1 MKSLKIKIIS
11 KNEIYADA
19 LAKLTYDVRQNSPL
33 KQDDRTLDRLEAQFE
48 DIKEKDNIILII
60 AYEEAVNDPVG
71 SMIVDL
77 NIIPGMGIYLPWQP
91 VIHPDRDENTIA
103 PALIEQSKK
112 LVKIHSL
119 SGMEAWLPLS
129 SSGMEQMCS
138 TYVKWYESR
147 GFTSV
152 GTEYYMNV
160 RTSDVTL
167 DDIQL
172 PSEIEILT
180 LDKVTNE
187 EIKETVFET
196 FNNSQD
202 GWFLNHKKPQQ
213 VGLFLNWFNR
223 DEPYD
228 KDTSIVL
235 KKYDE
240 FVGFIVVRLEDDR
253 PSIGPIG
260 ILPKARGKGLGKALL
275 TTTLRRLNEKKYESI
290 DLEVNTINDQ
300 ALSLYMG
307 LGFQKQ
313 YRTLMYAWIP

>member
-1 MKSLKIKIIS
+1 MKTKILTK
-11 KNEIYADA
+11 KEICADA
-19 LAKLTYDVRQNSPL
+19 LAKFTYDVRQNSPL
-33 KQDDRTLDRLEAQFE
+33 KRNDRTLDRLEAYFE
-48 DIKEKDNIILII
+48 DIKGRDNIVLII
-60 AYEEAVNDPVG
+60 VYEEAVNDPVG

-91 VIHPDRDENTIA
+91 VIHPNRNVNTIA
-103 PALIEQSKK
+103 LALIEQSKK
-112 LVKIHSL
+112 LVMIHSL

-129 SSGMEQMCS
+129 YSGMEQMCS
-138 TYVKWYESR
+138 TYVKWYESC

-160 RTSDVTL
+160 RTSDVML

-172 PSEIEILT
+172 PSDIEVLS

-223 DEPYD
+223 DEAYD
-228 KDTSIVL
+228 KDASIVL
-235 KKYDE
+235 RKDDE
-240 FVGFIVVRLEDDR
+240 FIGFIVVRLEDDR
-253 PSIGPIG
+253 PNIGPIG

-275 TTTLRRLNEKKYESI
+275 ATTLRRLKEKKYESV
-290 DLEVNTINDQ
+290 DLEANTINDQ
-300 ALSLYMG
+300 ALGLYRG
-307 LGFQKQ
+307 LGFKKQ